1 MSRWPTRSRAHRPW
15 SWSPTRASGAAAT
28 RSGSPP
34 PTGLLTPD
42 KTRTASNERRE
53 CALASTGLIIES
65 VFAELKDQMRLEQPF
80 ARTSAGLAVRIA
92 QRILVLTL
100 RMLLNTTPHAVELA
114 VAAAV
119 EPVALLFAG
128 ARVERGNVGVAGELC
143 IASEAVD
150 RVVRL
155 HSVSACKSG

>member
-1 MSRWPTRSRAHRPW
+1 
-15 SWSPTRASGAAAT
+15 
-28 RSGSPP
+28 
-34 PTGLLTPD
+34 
-42 KTRTASNERRE
+42 
-53 CALASTGLIIES
+53 
-65 VFAELKDQMRLEQPF
+65 
-80 ARTSAGLAVRIA
+80 
-92 QRILVLTL
+92 
-100 RMLLNTTPHAVELA
+100 MLLNTTPHAVELA

-155 HSVSACKSG
+155 HSVSACKSDDPAL